1 MCLYITENIEARI
14 LYIRGLGPHTAIGHY
29 APYAV
34 AMAVAV
40 AKARSWARCG
50 LLVFDGPA
58 ALAMF
63 LEWIRDV
70 GEWVREG

>member
-1 MCLYITENIEARI
+1 MCLYITENIEARM
-14 LYIRGLGPHTAIGHY
+14 LYIRGLGHTAIGHY
-29 APYAV
+29 APY
-34 AMAVAV
+34 AVAV

-63 LEWIRDV
+63 LESIHDV
-70 GEWVREG
+70 RECVREG

>member
-14 LYIRGLGPHTAIGHY
+14 LYIRGVPRGLGHTAIGHY
-29 APYAV
+29 APY
-34 AMAVAV
+34 AVAV

-63 LEWIRDV
+63 LECIRDV